1 MIGQTIS
8 HYKILEKLGGGG
20 MGIVYKAEDIK
31 LKRTV
36 ALKFLPPEL
45 TRDDEAKQRFVHG
58 AQAASALDHPNIC
71 TVHEIDE
78 TDEHQIFISM
88 ACYDGE
94 TLKSRIAKG
103 GLRTEE
109 AVDIVIQVAH
119 GLQKAHDKGIVHRD
133 IKPANIIITSDGIV
147 KILDFGLAKLV
158 GQTQLTKTG
167 STLGTVAYMS
177 PEQAR
182 GEEVDARTD
191 IWSLGVVLYEM
202 LAAKLPFRGEHDAAV
217 IYSIMNE
224 DPAPLSKSNV
234 NASDELQTIV
244 SRTLA
249 KEKEERYQTVSDLL
263 ADLHPE
269 LDRLKGK
276 TQTPA
281 SGRMSVVPKASRLK
295 KTLRNPLAIGIIL
308 VCVVAMVW
316 VAVSTFLID
325 NSLKYESLEIQKLTN
340 SGDILV
346 AALSPDGQYVAYST
360 RVSKGCNLY
369 LRHIPSA
376 STTKLWQADEGSFGS
391 FPGLTFAPGGNYLYF
406 IYESNLCRLARLGG
420 EPKII
425 VRGRLSYFAISPDGK
440 RLAINR
446 FRKLVTMNEDG
457 SDERKSGLDTTEK
470 YIYRVISNGRAW
482 SPDGRFI
489 ALKCFSGD
497 FVRTGLMIH
506 NLIDSTEIDILN
518 PLWSRIDNVFWAA
531 DAKSLLLTGERTKG
545 ETSQIWNVSYPQG
558 EVRQIT
564 SDANGFSDLS
574 ASADGKSLLA
584 IQSTYANSLWVL
596 PSGDEFKIQK
606 VPTGEQ
612 TVQGWTSW
620 TADNRIL
627 FVTGNSREHSLK
639 AVYPDGSKLMTL
651 YSDTIGF
658 ASASQVVTT
667 FTSGGAKSRTF
678 LFPPQIVRDTRT
690 FYFESFGSGR
700 SNIWRVDLQSGSRQ
714 SIYQGTSLASM
725 AMSADEEWLYITNQS
740 GLLKVRNDG
749 KQVDTIFAEVGED
762 VSELRLSPD
771 GIRIS
776 SSRYNKKLEQ
786 YETVIVDVKSRK
798 LVQTLPITS
807 SVEWTPDGRGL
818 SYIITAN
825 NVPNIWTQSLAGGK
839 PKQITH
845 FPSDEIVHFNWS
857 PDGKYLDV
865 VRRSNPSDVY
875 LLTVKK

>member
-1 MIGQTIS
+1 MI
-8 HYKILEKLGGGG
+8 
-20 MGIVYKAEDIK
+20 
-31 LKRTV
+31 
-36 ALKFLPPEL
+36 
-45 TRDDEAKQRFVHG
+45 
-58 AQAASALDHPNIC
+58 AS
-71 TVHEIDE
+71 
-78 TDEHQIFISM
+78 S
-88 ACYDGE
+88 
-94 TLKSRIAKG
+94 
-103 GLRTEE
+103 
-109 AVDIVIQVAH
+109 
-119 GLQKAHDKGIVHRD
+119 
-133 IKPANIIITSDGIV
+133 
-147 KILDFGLAKLV
+147 
-158 GQTQLTKTG
+158 
-167 STLGTVAYMS
+167 
-177 PEQAR
+177 
-182 GEEVDARTD
+182 
-191 IWSLGVVLYEM
+191 
-202 LAAKLPFRGEHDAAV
+202 
-217 IYSIMNE
+217 
-224 DPAPLSKSNV
+224 
-234 NASDELQTIV
+234 
-244 SRTLA
+244 
-249 KEKEERYQTVSDLL
+249 
-263 ADLHPE
+263 
-269 LDRLKGK
+269 
-276 TQTPA
+276 
-281 SGRMSVVPKASRLK
+281 
-295 KTLRNPLAIGIIL
+295 KTLRVRMIFSNPLAIGFIL
-308 VCVVAMVW
+308 MCVVAIVW
-316 VAVSTFLID
+316 MAVSTFLRD
-325 NSLKYESLEIQKLTN
+325 NSLRYESLEIKKLTN

-369 LRHIPSA
+369 LKHIPSA

-391 FPGLTFAPGGNYLYF
+391 FPGLTFSPDGNYLYF

-446 FRKLVTMNEDG
+446 FRKLLTMNEDG

-482 SPDGRFI
+482 SPDGRLI
-489 ALKCFSGD
+489 ALKCFAGD
-497 FVRTGLMIH
+497 FIRTGLMIH

-574 ASADGKSLLA
+574 ASSDGKSLLA

-612 TVQGWTSW
+612 TVQGWASW

-678 LFPPQIVRDTRT
+678 LFPPQIARDTRT

-771 GIRIS
+771 GSRLAG
-776 SSRYNKKLEQ
+776 SRYNQKQEQ
-786 YETVIVDVKSRK
+786 FEAVVVDVKSGN
-798 LVQTLPITS
+798 LLQTLPITS
-807 SVEWTPDGRGL
+807 AVKWTPDGRGL
-818 SYIITAN
+818 CFIDRTKD
-825 NVPNIWTQSLAGGK
+825 VPNIWTQSLAGGGS
-839 PKQITH
+839 KQITH
-845 FPSDEIVHFNWS
+845 FPSDDISDFAWS
-857 PDGKYLDV
+857 PDGKHLAV
-865 VRRSNPSDVY
+865 VRRSNPSDLF
-875 LLTVKK
+875 LLTVNK

>member
-1 MIGQTIS
+1 VIGQTIS
-8 HYKILEKLGGGG
+8 HYKILEKLGCGG
-20 MGIVYKAEDIK
+20 MGVVYKAEDTK

-45 TRDDEAKQRFVHG
+45 TRDDEAKQRFVHE

-71 TVHEIDE
+71 TVYEIDE
-78 TDEHQIFISM
+78 TDEHQMFISM

-94 TLKSRIAKG
+94 TLKSKIAKG
-103 GLRTEE
+103 GLQIDE
-109 AVDIVIQVAH
+109 AIDIVIQVAQ

-133 IKPANIIITSDGIV
+133 IKPANVIVTSDGIA
-147 KILDFGLAKLV
+147 KILDFGLAKLG

-182 GEEVDARTD
+182 GDEVDHRSD
-191 IWSLGVVLYEM
+191 IWSLGVVLNEM
-202 LAAKLPFRGEHDAAV
+202 LAGKLPFRGEHDAAV

-224 DPAPLSKSNV
+224 DPLPLSKSNV
-234 NASDELQTIV
+234 NTSEELQTIV
-244 SRTLA
+244 SHALA
-249 KEKEERYQTVSDLL
+249 KPKEDRYQTVSDFVG
-263 ADLHPE
+263 DLRSE
-269 LDRLKGK
+269 LDRIKGK
-276 TQTPA
+276 TQTSG
-281 SGRMSVVPKASRLK
+281 SGRKSVLPKASRLK
-295 KTLRNPLAIGIIL
+295 KALGNPLVIGITL
-308 VCVVAMVW
+308 VCFVAIVW
-316 VAVSTFLID
+316 MAVSTFLRE
-325 NSLKYESLEIQKLTN
+325 NSFRYESLEIKKLTN

-369 LRHIPSA
+369 LKHIPSA
-376 STTKLWQADEGSFGS
+376 STAKLWQTDEGSFDAYS
-391 FPGLTFAPGGNYLYF
+391 GLTFSPDGNYLYF
-406 IYESNLCRLARLGG
+406 MYESSLCRLARLGG

-425 VRGRLSYFAISPDGK
+425 VRGRLSHFAISPDGR

-457 SDERKSGLDTTEK
+457 SDERKSGLDSTEK
-470 YIYRVISNGRAW
+470 YFYRVISNGRAW
-482 SPDGRFI
+482 SPDGRLI
-489 ALKCFSGD
+489 ALKGFSED
-497 FVRTGLMIH
+497 YKRTGLMIH

-612 TVQGWTSW
+612 MVQGWTSW

-639 AVYPDGSKLMTL
+639 AVYPDGSKLTTL

-658 ASASQVVTT
+658 ASASRIVTT
-667 FTSGGAKSRTF
+667 FASGGAKSRTF
-678 LFPPQIVRDTRT
+678 LFPPQIARDTRT

-714 SIYQGTSLASM
+714 NIYQGTSLASM
-725 AMSADEEWLYITNQS
+725 ALSADEEWLYITNDS
-740 GLLKVRNDG
+740 VLLKVRNDG
-749 KQVDTIFAEVGED
+749 KQVDTMFAEVGED

-771 GIRIS
+771 GIRLS
-776 SSRYNKKLEQ
+776 SSRYNQKLEQ

-798 LVQTLPITS
+798 LLQTLPITS

-818 SYIITAN
+818 CLIITAN
-825 NVPNIWTQSLAGGK
+825 NVPNIWMQSLAGGK

-845 FPSDEIVHFNWS
+845 FPSDEIAHFRWS
-857 PDGKYLDV
+857 PDGKDLAV
-865 VRRSNPSDVY
+865 IRRSNPSDVY